1 MGLVLLAEI
10 VTVSQALSATSS
22 RNAKA
27 ALLADVLK
35 RAAAEPPGAAAD
47 GTGVDEIAVVVRYLS
62 GSLRQRRTGIELTHL
77 TVLPAARGLPLGDRD
92 RAGRRAAARRR
103 PVRRRVLRG
112 AGGAVP
118 GPDGP
123 ADRRRA
129 AVPHRACC
137 AAACARERSSRPC

>member
-1 MGLVLLAEI
+1 MLLAEI

-47 GTGVDEIAVVVRYLS
+47 GTDVDEIAVVVRYLS

-77 TVLPAARGLPLGDRD
+77 TVLPP
-92 RAGRRAAARRR
+92 
-103 PVRRRVLRG
+103 P
-112 AGGAVP
+112 AVP
-118 GPDGP
+118 P
-123 ADRRRA
+123 R
-129 AVPHRACC
+129 
-137 AAACARERSSRPC
+137 